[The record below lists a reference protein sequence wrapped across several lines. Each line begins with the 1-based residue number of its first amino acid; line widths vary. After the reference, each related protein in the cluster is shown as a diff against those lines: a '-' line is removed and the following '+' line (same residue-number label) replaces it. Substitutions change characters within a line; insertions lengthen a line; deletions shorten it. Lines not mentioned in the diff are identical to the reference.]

1 LEITRNKKELKNKT
15 LKSFN
20 NEDIVDLPIRLTS
33 EDFSFYSQKAPVCF
47 FRLGVANEERGLVYG
62 VHHPQFDIDEN
73 ALKYGMMAMAL
84 SVF

>member
-1 LEITRNKKELKNKT
+1 
-15 LKSFN
+15 
-20 NEDIVDLPIRLTS
+20 
-33 EDFSFYSQKAPVCF
+33 
-47 FRLGVANEERGLVYG
+47 LGVANKERGIVYG